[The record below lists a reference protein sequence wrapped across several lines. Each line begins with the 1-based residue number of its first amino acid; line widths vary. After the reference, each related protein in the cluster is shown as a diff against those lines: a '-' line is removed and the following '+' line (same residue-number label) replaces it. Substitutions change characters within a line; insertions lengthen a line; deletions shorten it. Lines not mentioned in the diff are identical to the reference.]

1 MDRFVNW
8 VWRAPGFYPST
19 RRVNPQIEDP
29 SFTANLMHPLEVNI
43 FLLDGDDEYG
53 VWFLLPILTNNILLR
68 IVAIVPGVLGRS
80 SRGAIQ
86 IHSR

>member
-1 MDRFVNW
+1 
-8 VWRAPGFYPST
+8 
-19 RRVNPQIEDP
+19 
-29 SFTANLMHPLEVNI
+29 MHSLEVNI

-53 VWFLLPILTNNILLR
+53 VWFLLPILRKNILLR